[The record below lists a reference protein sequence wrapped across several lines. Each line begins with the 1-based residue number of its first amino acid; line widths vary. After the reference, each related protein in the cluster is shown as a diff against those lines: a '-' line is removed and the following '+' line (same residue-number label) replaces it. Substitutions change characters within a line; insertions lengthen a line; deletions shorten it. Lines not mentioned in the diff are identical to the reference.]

1 MIRAGPEPRTEGIK
15 CWAPF
20 YHAASTSGKFQ
31 SPEKSRTK
39 QDKLYVFLWL
49 TGESKSCRFCQKIHT
64 HVTVIPRY
72 LHFNIRLLEWGRK
85 LKTEEMSDMESNS
98 CCQRGR
104 QVTMAMWSALQQLDS
119 QFSSLLLQKP
129 LEVRYPVR
137 YSLRNRLSSGRA
149 KVGDLLEHREEK
161 RQLIPYPELSSEW
174 THGYNSV
181 VMSNDDILLVFGI
194 YNDPMGNSCPQMPS
208 IFLWGLKTHCLPPP
222 QTVSNFCVESQKI
235 SKNFKK
241 WARSFTSWMFYHLQ
255 KFIYEAKLSQI
266 YLKSKRYKAFEQNG
280 WSQWTGVSYTFKKRL
295 HSPRGHIT
303 SIQRVRVGLKGYL
316 FVTCLIWVQIQGSVL
331 KLKKTMLRHRNQ
343 MEELQEL

>member
-1 MIRAGPEPRTEGIK
+1 M
-15 CWAPF
+15 
-20 YHAASTSGKFQ
+20 
-31 SPEKSRTK
+31 
-39 QDKLYVFLWL
+39 
-49 TGESKSCRFCQKIHT
+49 
-64 HVTVIPRY
+64 
-72 LHFNIRLLEWGRK
+72 
-85 LKTEEMSDMESNS
+85 
-98 CCQRGR
+98 
-104 QVTMAMWSALQQLDS
+104 
-119 QFSSLLLQKP
+119 
-129 LEVRYPVR
+129 RYPVR

-241 WARSFTSWMFYHLQ
+241 WASSFTSWMFYHLQ

-266 YLKSKRYKAFEQNG
+266 YFWKANVIRHLSKTDEVNEQVFPTH
-280 WSQWTGVSYTFKKRL
+280 SKKDSIL
-295 HSPRGHIT
+295 PGGILLLSRG
-303 SIQRVRVGLKGYL
+303 S
-316 FVTCLIWVQIQGSVL
+316 
-331 KLKKTMLRHRNQ
+331 
-343 MEELQEL
+343 ELV